1 LASGVFWSRNRNPGS
16 TFGEGSF
23 FAGMDATLASLGN
36 FCRQKHTSGLACIPG
51 RLAPGK
57 KHPFI
62 QAIARSY
69 RDFESLNVVQ
79 KTGYRYRQTECAT
92 QKIVDVIGRVASIV
106 GLRYLWN
113 TLLGWLNGTVAWI
126 GKASRDAMRNNV
138 EELSRVWLIG
148 SIVRNYAARYSG
160 DKPSEREL
168 RVFERWSIRFSAV
181 YYEAKGREKET
192 KGHTSA

>member
-1 LASGVFWSRNRNPGS
+1 MQLLHPLATFVAKS
-16 TFGEGSF
+16 TL
-23 FAGMDATLASLGN
+23 LALPAYPAAWP
-36 FCRQKHTSGLACIPG
+36 QA
-51 RLAPGK
+51 K

-62 QAIARSY
+62 QAIARGY

-160 DKPSEREL
+160 DKPSEREPEFSNDGPL
-168 RVFERWSIRFSAV
+168 GFRLCTMKQRKERKKQKVTRRRKDDRSW
-181 YYEAKGREKET
+181 
-192 KGHTSA
+192 HTTSSFT

>member
-1 LASGVFWSRNRNPGS
+1 MSFGAATAIQAVLLAK
-16 TFGEGSF
+16 
-23 FAGMDATLASLGN
+23 AASLPAWM
-36 FCRQKHTSGLACIPG
+36 QLLHPLATFVAKSTL
-51 RLAPGK
+51 LALPAYPAAWPQAK

-62 QAIARSY
+62 QAIARGY

-106 GLRYLWN
+106 GLRYLCN

-138 EELSRVWLIG
+138 EELSRVQLIG

-181 YYEAKGREKET
+181 YYEAKEREKET

>member
-1 LASGVFWSRNRNPGS
+1 MSQKFLRDHFEMKNAIVFGSSGFV
-16 TFGEGSF
+16 
-23 FAGMDATLASLGN
+23 
-36 FCRQKHTSGLACIPG
+36 
-51 RLAPGK
+51 
-57 KHPFI
+57 
-62 QAIARSY
+62 
-69 RDFESLNVVQ
+69 
-79 KTGYRYRQTECAT
+79 
-92 QKIVDVIGRVASIV
+92 
-106 GLRYLWN
+106 
-113 TLLGWLNGTVAWI
+113 GWLNGTVAWI

-181 YYEAKGREKET
+181 YYEAKEREKET